1 MNRCVYDQTGGQV
14 GVDLTKTVRIWKNM
28 LNYLKNIT

>member
-14 GVDLTKTVRIWKNM
+14 GVVLTNTVRAWKNM
-28 LNYLKNIT
+28 LNYFKNTT